1 MPTVTVKMSE
11 AQFAAL
17 KREATA
23 RRTSKAGLLRE
34 AFLHRHDKAAGDSA
48 FELISDLVGT
58 VHGPTDLATNPKYLR
73 TYGRS
78 RRARPK

>member
-17 KREATA
+17 KREARA

-34 AFLHRHDKAAGDSA
+34 AFLHRHEKAPGDSA
-48 FELISDLVGT
+48 FELITDIVGSL
-58 VHGPTDLATNPKYLR
+58 HGPVDLATNPKYMR
-73 TYGRS
+73 SYGRS
-78 RRARPK
+78 RRAPRK

>member
-17 KREATA
+17 KREASA

-34 AFLHRHDKAAGDSA
+34 AFLQRHEKAPGDSA
-48 FELISDLVGT
+48 FELIADLVGS
-58 VHGPTDLATNPKYLR
+58 VHGPVDLATNPKHMR
-73 TYGRS
+73 SYGRS
-78 RRARPK
+78 RRARGK